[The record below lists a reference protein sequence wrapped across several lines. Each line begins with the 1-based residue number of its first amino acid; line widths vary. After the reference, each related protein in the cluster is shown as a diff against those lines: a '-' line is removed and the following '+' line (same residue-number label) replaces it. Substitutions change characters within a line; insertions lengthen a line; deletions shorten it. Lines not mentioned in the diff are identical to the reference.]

1 MIALCAHLVG
11 CACSVVCVCVCVV
24 CHTFGGVVR
33 HGECCEANEV
43 GRRGCYRVSFTMTV
57 ITAEKESILHL
68 KNGAKSAL
76 QIGTL
81 GILF

>member
-1 MIALCAHLVG
+1 M
-11 CACSVVCVCVCVV
+11 
-24 CHTFGGVVR
+24 R